1 MRFNKFNN
9 LIKLTIFCNL
19 IVFDK
24 KLFVFQYYV
33 HPFFS
38 PFRRRILSA
47 DESKYETLI
56 NGRNFLNIC
65 LNFTNYQKYKLIE
78 KPKVSAIIPLFN
90 CDKTIGQAIYSIQLQ
105 NISKL
110 EIILVNDFS
119 KDNTSK
125 IIKNFQNNDHR
136 IIIINNHKN
145 MGTLYSRSIG
155 VLIAKGEYIF
165 SLDNDDLFF
174 YYDIFDYFFKKGKE
188 DNLDIIHFLG
198 INIWN
203 YTENVTRMTDIYT
216 YQYPEDYYLQQP
228 FLGVW
233 MIKFK
238 GKFLIHNNM
247 IWDKC
252 IKTSIY
258 KRAVES
264 LGYRRYSKFLS
275 WAEDTCINYV
285 ILNIAQ
291 SFKYIKKYGIVHF
304 KGSSTATF
312 TQPTKSKLFGE
323 IYFLDIIFD
332 YSRNNYKEKNLI
344 IEQAFFIYKR
354 YKFEKFINDTN
365 SKYLK
370 IVLNKIINCK
380 YTSKLNIRKIKK
392 IFVDFLIN

>member
-1 MRFNKFNN
+1 M
-9 LIKLTIFCNL
+9 
-19 IVFDK
+19 
-24 KLFVFQYYV
+24 
-33 HPFFS
+33 
-38 PFRRRILSA
+38 
-47 DESKYETLI
+47 
-56 NGRNFLNIC
+56 
-65 LNFTNYQKYKLIE
+65 NFTNYQKYKLFE
-78 KPKVSAIIPLFN
+78 NPKVSAIIPLFN
-90 CDKTIGQAIYSIQLQ
+90 CEKTIGQAICSIQLQ

-125 IIKNFQNNDHR
+125 IIKNYKNNDHR

-155 VLIAKGEYIF
+155 VLISKGEYIF

-174 YYDIFDYFFKKGKE
+174 YHDIFDYLYKKGRA

-216 YQYPEDYYLQQP
+216 YQFPEEFYLEQP
-228 FLGVW
+228 VLGVW
-233 MIKFK
+233 MIKFN

-275 WAEDTCINYV
+275 WAEDTSINYV

-291 SFKYIKKYGIVHF
+291 SFKYIKKYGIAHF
-304 KGSSTATF
+304 KGRSTATF

-332 YSRNNYKEKNLI
+332 YSRNNYEEKNLI

-380 YTSKLNIRKIKK
+380 YTSKLNIRKIKN